1 MPASAEQPA
10 PVAFDPLTAPLALL
24 EEGGDGHQPA
34 AAEKV
39 TGWPCPRCETVVA
52 FDDSVCP
59 ACGTAFLDGASGE
72 PDLVQRIGGR
82 GVPTSTQVM
91 IIAAGSV
98 GLIVLITA
106 LLFIAGAIF

>member
-1 MPASAEQPA
+1 VPASAEQLA

-24 EEGGDGHQPA
+24 EGGGDSHPSPA
-34 AAEKV
+34 PEKT
-39 TGWPCPRCETVVA
+39 TGWPCPRCETVVP

-82 GVPTSTQVM
+82 GVSTSTQVM

-98 GLIVLITA
+98 GLIILITA
-106 LLFIAGAIF
+106 VLFIAGAIF